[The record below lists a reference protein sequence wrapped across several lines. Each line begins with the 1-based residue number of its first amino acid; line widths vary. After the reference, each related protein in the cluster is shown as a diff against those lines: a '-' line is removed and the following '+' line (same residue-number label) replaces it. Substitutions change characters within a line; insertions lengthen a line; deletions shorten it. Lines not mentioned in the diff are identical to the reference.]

1 MNHTYVHIVSHM
13 LGLLAVPTTAAPTTA
28 APTAVPDMLS
38 VNEEL
43 ACNYFV
49 TSDPKF
55 AWLAALPP
63 PDGEGN
69 SEAEV
74 CGSM

>member
-1 MNHTYVHIVSHM
+1 M
-13 LGLLAVPTTAAPTTA
+13 LRLSAAPPTAAPTA
-28 APTAVPDMLS
+28 APTAVPDTLS

-49 TSDPKF
+49 TNDPKF

-74 CGSM
+74 RGSM